1 MAQSTMLSDYV
12 VVEGILP
19 IEGVLEGI
27 APPFIA
33 TMMGL
38 TIDLVL
44 SEAMIIDMGMGMG
57 L

>member
-1 MAQSTMLSDYV
+1 MLSDYV

-27 APPFIA
+27 PPPFIVI
-33 TMMGL
+33 MMGL